1 MTDRRAALALA
12 ATAAALAA
20 PVQAQAPAAPASAA
34 SSASGGEIAP
44 RLSPLLGLV
53 LNRVIDAAVESATGQ
68 STSGLFRR
76 LLQRLNPGEAEQAAQ
91 AAQAL
96 PLAPAAP
103 VAAGADR
110 VAAGAVTPAL
120 GYAMEQLDPVNFATL
135 RAIPVAGADP
145 LLRTGD
151 VFVLQFSTNLPGQV
165 RLENLDPEGR
175 VADLGTYSVLVD
187 QLNRLPRDKGIQ
199 LQGRPGL
206 ERLRFYF
213 QPCLPAEAA
222 TRPWAAEFTG
232 QLPPCGSGALQVAS
246 ADGGLGR
253 VVPRALVNLAQP
265 DPTMVFAGASDV
277 RPGEVTL
284 LEARIRHAAP

>member
-1 MTDRRAALALA
+1 MSARRAALALA
-12 ATAAALAA
+12 ATAAVLAA
-20 PVQAQAPAAPASAA
+20 PVRAQAPAAPGPAA
-34 SSASGGEIAP
+34 SSAAGGEIAP

-76 LLQRLNPGEAEQAAQ
+76 LLQRLNPGEAAQ

-103 VAAGADR
+103 GAAGAER

-135 RAIPVAGADP
+135 RAIPVAGTDP

-165 RLENLDPEGR
+165 RLENLDPDGR

-222 TRPWAAEFTG
+222 TRPWAAEFAG

>member
-1 MTDRRAALALA
+1 VRPWRGVLGAAVALA
-12 ATAAALAA
+12 AAPACTQPSAA
-20 PVQAQAPAAPASAA
+20 PAPAPAA
-34 SSASGGEIAP
+34 SGTEIAP

-53 LNRVIDAAVESATGQ
+53 LSRVLDAAVESATGQ
-68 STSGLFRR
+68 TPTGLFRR
-76 LLQRLNPGEAEQAAQ
+76 LLQRLNPGEATLAAQ
-91 AAQAL
+91 DL
-96 PLAPAAP
+96 PTGAGD
-103 VAAGADR
+103 AGAPGAGRD
-110 VAAGAVTPAL
+110 AGASVTPAL

-135 RAIPVAGADP
+135 RAVPVAGADP

-151 VFVLQFSTNLPGQV
+151 VFVLQFSTNLPGLV
-165 RLENLDPEGR
+165 RLENRDPEGR

-222 TRPWAAEFTG
+222 TRPWAAEFAG
-232 QLPPCGSGALQVAS
+232 RLPPCDGGALQVAS

-265 DPTMVFAGASDV
+265 DPTLAFAGASDV
-277 RPGEVTL
+277 RPGEVTV
-284 LEARIRHAAP
+284 LEARIRHVAP